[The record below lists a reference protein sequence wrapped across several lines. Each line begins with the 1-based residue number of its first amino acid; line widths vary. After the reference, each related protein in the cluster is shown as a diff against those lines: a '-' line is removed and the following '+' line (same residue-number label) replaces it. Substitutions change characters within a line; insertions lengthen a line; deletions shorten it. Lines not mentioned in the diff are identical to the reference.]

1 MADFDY
7 KEKRFEQDIEEY
19 LLTQGGYLKGN
30 PKKFDR
36 KLALDTETFLSFL
49 KTSQSKAWERYE
61 KIYGTDSEKQVVD
74 RFCREVKMVGLL
86 RVLRQGFTD
95 RGIKF
100 RAVFWKPETS
110 INQTTQ
116 KQYEANI
123 LHCTR
128 QLHYSLNNENS
139 IDIVLFV
146 NGIPVVS
153 MELKCQFTG
162 QSTAN
167 AINQYKFDR
176 VGKDMT
182 SKLRLRSLCA

>member
-1 MADFDY
+1 MTTFDY
-7 KEKRFEQDIEEY
+7 TEKRFEQDIEEF
-19 LLTQGGYLKGN
+19 LTTRGGYIKGN
-30 PKKFDR
+30 PKAVNR
-36 KLALDTETFLSFL
+36 ELALDVDTFVSFI
-49 KTSQSKAWERYE
+49 KASQPKAWEKYV
-61 KIYGTDSEKQVVD
+61 KIYGADSEKQVVE

-110 INQTTQ
+110 INENTVQ
-116 KQYEANI
+116 QYASNV

-128 QLHYSLNNENS
+128 QLHYSLVNQNS

-162 QSTAN
+162 Q
-167 AINQYKFDR
+167 KEC
-176 VGKDMT
+176 GKT
-182 SKLRLRSLCA
+182 VFKNFSCSN